1 MQSDFLDAH
10 QRHWEDAELLFQQ
23 NRLANA
29 DHLYGVAAECGLKR
43 LMLAFGM
50 QFNIATDRPADS
62 HDTKHV
68 DEIWKRFET
77 YRSRHPAGPGY
88 QLPPG
93 NPFADWHVGQRYAH
107 RSHFDARRISDHQ
120 AGASQVRALVHQALR
135 DGLI

>member
-10 QRHWEDAELLFQQ
+10 HRHWGDAELLFQQ

-50 QFNIATDRPADS
+50 VYDSAKDRPADS
-62 HDTKHV
+62 RDAEHV
-68 DEIWKRFET
+68 KKIWSRFEN
-77 YRSRHPAGPGY
+77 YRSGHPAGPNY
-88 QLPPG
+88 ILPPE
-93 NPFADWHVGQRYAH
+93 NPFADWHVGQRYAP
-107 RSHFDARRISDHQ
+107 RSNFDNRRVGDHK